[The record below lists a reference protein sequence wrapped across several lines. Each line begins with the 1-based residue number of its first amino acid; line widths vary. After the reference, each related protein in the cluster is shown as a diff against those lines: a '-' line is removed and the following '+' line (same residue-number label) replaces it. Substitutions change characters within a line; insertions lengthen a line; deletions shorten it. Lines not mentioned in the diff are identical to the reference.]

1 MYSDAFVGLNIPK
14 DLMRPYLGV
23 LVGFV
28 GEEIEY
34 NVLLENLSLNKLG
47 AIVLTTHLK
56 VKFPLEDGSVGKINV
71 NQEITRKCCQDSL

>member
-28 GEEIEY
+28 GEEIE
-34 NVLLENLSLNKLG
+34 V
-47 AIVLTTHLK
+47 
-56 VKFPLEDGSVGKINV
+56 
-71 NQEITRKCCQDSL
+71 